1 MAARSSAAD
10 YFARLQALDA
20 ALAAEPGLNVPTAA
34 AEWHVDRRTIFRD
47 LKNLAELGRT
57 SSLHRTNFGPGGGPV
72 FHRYDPGV
80 PPLFNHQAGPE
91 SVSA

>member
-10 YFARLQALDA
+10 YFARLQAIDA
-20 ALAAEPGLNVPTAA
+20 ALASEAGLSIKAA
-34 AEWHVDRRTIFRD
+34 AAQWQVDRNTIFRD

-72 FHRYDPGV
+72 FHRYDPGI
-80 PPLFNHQAGPE
+80 PPLFNHQPGPE